1 MTSSLQPRPSSTR
14 QRWDKDVP
22 ALLRPLVR
30 AYILGYATT
39 VTPRLITLVLR
50 QYVTTKKARKARGTS
65 SGADAVSS
73 GSDSSSSSLQQPA
86 LSTPLLHI
94 LRGGLEL
101 QRFPTF
107 CALLVGGSSLLE
119 FPLSA
124 IISRLASRLKPLA
137 RQRLARFLSAFCA
150 AWYSLKLLQSK
161 RSDAFTDRATVQS
174 DDAQPR
180 RLVEGE
186 TIHYAGRTLDLT
198 LFALARALDVLVGE
212 LWDRRHRTK
221 RQPWAQLD
229 AAISKLTD
237 PSIFAL
243 SCGFIMWSWFYYP
256 SRLPRAYSQWIS
268 TAAAVDARL
277 IEALRRCRQGEI
289 RYGEDTGQA
298 PLLEAMT
305 RDYGWPVEWG
315 DPAKTMPYPCE
326 MVHMGCGPSCEYH
339 FISRF
344 TRSFKWSMTTYLP
357 LNLLLVARNPR
368 LKAIKRALISAARSS
383 AFLAAFITFFF
394 YGVCLARTRVGP
406 HLLGK
411 DAAARTKID
420 AGICVGTGC
429 FLCGWSILLEA
440 AARRKD
446 IALFV
451 APRAMATL
459 LPRRYTLDKQWRET
473 LVFSL
478 STAVV
483 FTCVLENQNR
493 VRGVLGKVL
502 ATVLVP

>member
-65 SGADAVSS
+65 SGADAASS
-73 GSDSSSSSLQQPA
+73 GSASSSSSLQQPA
-86 LSTPLLHI
+86 LLTPLLHI

-119 FPLSA
+119 
-124 IISRLASRLKPLA
+124 
-137 RQRLARFLSAFCA
+137 
-150 AWYSLKLLQSK
+150 
-161 RSDAFTDRATVQS
+161 
-174 DDAQPR
+174 PR

-298 PLLEAMT
+298 PLLEAMA